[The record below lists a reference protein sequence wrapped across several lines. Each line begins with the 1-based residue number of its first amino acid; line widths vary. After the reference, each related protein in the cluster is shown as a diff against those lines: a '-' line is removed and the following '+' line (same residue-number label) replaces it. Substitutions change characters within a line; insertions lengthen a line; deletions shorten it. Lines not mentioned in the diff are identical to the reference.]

1 MVSYSCLSKKT
12 IFFVKVKKI
21 LFFSFFFVV
30 VLLAGLTSNEPV
42 INNVVTDPHLIDDE
56 KSESTNPVEL
66 SDEPTSGD
74 EGNRLDCLR
83 HRFCRCMIKNYAI
96 MDANNS
102 KFVFLFLLNLKKL
115 TLLKLSLIPYRAS
128 NFAKRN
134 LTTLISSKKHIR
146 VTRRLA
152 HYDS

>member
-12 IFFVKVKKI
+12 IFFVKVKKF
-21 LFFSFFFVV
+21 LFFFFFFVV

-56 KSESTNPVEL
+56 KPESTNPVEL

-115 TLLKLSLIPYRAS
+115 TLLKLSLIVYQL
-128 NFAKRN
+128 KVYQCEQ
-134 LTTLISSKKHIR
+134 TTYK
-146 VTRRLA
+146 
-152 HYDS
+152 